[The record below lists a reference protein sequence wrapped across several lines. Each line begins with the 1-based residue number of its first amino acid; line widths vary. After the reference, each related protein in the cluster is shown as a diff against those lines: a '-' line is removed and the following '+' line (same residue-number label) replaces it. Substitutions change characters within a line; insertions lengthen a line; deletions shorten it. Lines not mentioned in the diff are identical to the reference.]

1 MTLEDTDAALA
12 RQREPALALDIC
24 EDCGEPFTGQVCPHC
39 GTPTPPRGEIRWLP
53 REVVLSFVEHAEEYL
68 AAGSRRQAVL
78 AFAAGSFIG
87 FGAMLSIV
95 LTVGVDV
102 PGIAR
107 LLLGLG
113 FAAGFT
119 LVILSGS
126 ALFTEV
132 NVLLPEFFLH
142 RQSSHLRLL
151 RFWLIVY
158 LGNLAGAV
166 FVGFMLNAADAIGPL
181 TSERLSEV
189 IGEKM
194 RFEEMGIEGWFRV
207 VASGVLA
214 NWLVGMAAF
223 LATAARTVSGKILG
237 ILLPILAFVALGVQ
251 HVPANMGYFAAG
263 LIHGDVDTTVPE
275 VFFWNL
281 LPATIGNLIGGAVFV
296 ALLFW
301 YTFGTDRG
309 DREALQRADDL
320 VRTPRS
326 GDTT

>member
-1 MTLEDTDAALA
+1 VALA
-12 RQREPALALDIC
+12 IC
-24 EDCGEPFTGQVCPHC
+24 DDCNEPFLGAACPQC
-39 GTPTPPRGEIRWLP
+39 GKPADERGDIRRLP
-53 REVVLSFVEHAEEYL
+53 REVVVTFVEHAEGFL
-68 AAGSRRQAVL
+68 AAGPRRQAIL

-95 LTVGVDV
+95 LTVGVET

-132 NVLLPEFFLH
+132 NVLLPELFLS
-142 RQSSHLRLL
+142 RRGSRLRLL

-166 FVGFMLNAADAIGPL
+166 FVGFMLSAADVIGPAQGQ
-181 TSERLSEV
+181 RLAE
-189 IGEKM
+189 IIDEKM
-194 RFEEMGIEGWFRV
+194 RFEQMGVEGWFRV
-207 VASGVLA
+207 VASGILA

-237 ILLPILAFVALGVQ
+237 LLLPILAFVALGVQ
-251 HVPANMGYFAAG
+251 HVPANMGYFAAA
-263 LIHGDVDTTVPE
+263 LIHGDAGTTVQE
-275 VFFWNL
+275 AFLWNL
-281 LPATIGNLIGGAVFV
+281 MPATIGNLIGGTVLV

-301 YTFGTDRG
+301 YTYGGNPREQGALERANELVHAHVSEADR
-309 DREALQRADDL
+309 
-320 VRTPRS
+320 
-326 GDTT
+326 

>member
-1 MTLEDTDAALA
+1 MTTAGAPNSGPSHNDPCFL
-12 RQREPALALDIC
+12 
-24 EDCGEPFTGQVCPHC
+24 CGRPVGE
-39 GTPTPPRGEIRWLP
+39 RGDVRRLP
-53 REVVLSFVEHAEEYL
+53 REVVLSFVEHAEGYL
-68 AAGSRRQAVL
+68 AAGPRRQAVL
-78 AFAAGSFIG
+78 AFEAGSFIA

-102 PGIAR
+102 PGFAR

-132 NVLLPEFFLH
+132 NVLVPEFFLS
-142 RQSSHLRLL
+142 RRSSHLRLL

-158 LGNLAGAV
+158 LGNLAGAL
-166 FVGFMLNAADAIGPL
+166 FVGFMLNAAEVIGPL
-181 TSERLSEV
+181 QGARLAE
-189 IGEKM
+189 IIQEKM
-194 RFEEMGIEGWFRV
+194 RFEQLGVEGWLRV

-237 ILLPILAFVALGVQ
+237 IFLPILAFVALGVQ

-263 LIHGDVDTTVPE
+263 LIHGGVGTTWQEAFV
-275 VFFWNL
+275 WNL
-281 LPATIGNLIGGAVFV
+281 LPATIGNLIGGGVLV

-301 YTFGTDRG
+301 YTFGG
-309 DREALQRADDL
+309 DVEKRSAVASAAVADEQ
-320 VRTPRS
+320 
-326 GDTT
+326 G

>member
-1 MTLEDTDAALA
+1 MSLE
-12 RQREPALALDIC
+12 IC
-24 EDCGEPFTGQVCPHC
+24 DDCDEPFIGAACPLC
-39 GTPTPPRGEIRWLP
+39 GRPTDERGDIRRLP
-53 REVVLSFVEHAEEYL
+53 REVVLKFVENAQAFLE
-68 AAGSRRQAVL
+68 AGPGRQAIL
-78 AFAAGSFIG
+78 AFAAGSFIS
-87 FGAMLSIV
+87 FGAMLSVV
-95 LTVGVDV
+95 LTVGVEP

-132 NVLLPEFFLH
+132 NVLLPELFLS
-142 RQSSHLRLL
+142 RRGPHLRLL

-158 LGNLAGAV
+158 LGNLAGAI
-166 FVGFMLNAADAIGPL
+166 FVGFMLNAADVIGPA
-181 TSERLSEV
+181 EGQRLAELV
-189 IGEKM
+189 DEKM
-194 RFEEMGIEGWFRV
+194 RFEQMGAEGWVRV

-251 HVPANMGYFAAG
+251 HVPANMGYFAAA
-263 LIHGDVDTTVPE
+263 LIHGTVGTTAQE
-275 VFFWNL
+275 VLYWNL
-281 LPATIGNLIGGAVFV
+281 LPATVGNLIGGTVLV

-301 YTFGTDRG
+301 YTYGGNPAGRG
-309 DREALQRADDL
+309 VLERSNEL
-320 VRTPRS
+320 VHTHLPD
-326 GDTT
+326 GK

>member
-1 MTLEDTDAALA
+1 MAL
-12 RQREPALALDIC
+12 QIC
-24 EDCGEPFTGQVCPHC
+24 DGCGEPFEGDPCPHC
-39 GTPTPPRGEIRWLP
+39 GRPAAERGDLRRLP
-53 REVVLSFVEHAEEYL
+53 QEVVLAFVDHAQGFL
-68 AAGSRRQAVL
+68 AAGPGRQAVL
-78 AFAAGSFIG
+78 ALAAGSFIG
-87 FGAMLSIV
+87 FGAMLSVV

-102 PGIAR
+102 PGVAR

-113 FAAGFT
+113 FAAGFA

-132 NVLLPEFFLH
+132 NVLLPELFLS
-142 RQSSHLRLL
+142 RRGPPVRLL

-158 LGNLAGAV
+158 AGNLAGAI
-166 FVGFMLNAADAIGPL
+166 FVGLMLNAADVIGPAQG
-181 TSERLSEV
+181 ERLAEL

-194 RFEEMGIEGWFRV
+194 RFEQLGAEGWLRV

-237 ILLPILAFVALGVQ
+237 IFLPILAFVALGVQ

-263 LIHGDVDTTVPE
+263 LIHGDVGTTPYAA
-275 VFFWNL
+275 FFWNL
-281 LPATIGNLIGGAVFV
+281 LPATIGNLIGGGVLV

-301 YTFGTDRG
+301 YAFGDSRAGRSAVEANELDRKTQLG
-309 DREALQRADDL
+309 R
-320 VRTPRS
+320 
-326 GDTT
+326 